1 MTQEA
6 GNFCQRNRSP
16 FDLIKPGYQKNKP
29 ALTAQNSRTVT
40 SVQIKIYWLNFFR
53 ANKINVLLT
62 ERQNKKYLLL
72 PIIALL

>member
-29 ALTAQNSRTVT
+29 ALTAQ
-40 SVQIKIYWLNFFR
+40 K
-53 ANKINVLLT
+53 NKIH
-62 ERQNKKYLLL
+62 ER
-72 PIIALL
+72 